1 MLQIVSGFTIL
12 LMLISCYII
21 YKQHSV
27 NIQLAK
33 LKEEQNSLNQNLDTE
48 KNKIPTEQEIGNLKK
63 ELMNLQDLSIT
74 REKMYTTL
82 SQIQNKIQ
90 PGFSGYLSALA
101 TYVIDDI
108 WFTKLEFSDG
118 GNVILLEGK
127 TIAAKN
133 LPKLLYNLGKDP
145 MFSGKKFDS
154 VHIYSKEEDKGILY
168 FNVKTNL

>member
-82 SQIQNKIQ
+82 SQIQNKIENK
-90 PGFSGYLSALA
+90 SS
-101 TYVIDDI
+101 
-108 WFTKLEFSDG
+108 
-118 GNVILLEGK
+118 
-127 TIAAKN
+127 
-133 LPKLLYNLGKDP
+133 KLLIKIFTCIVAN
-145 MFSGKKFDS
+145 KF
-154 VHIYSKEEDKGILY
+154 Y
-168 FNVKTNL
+168 TNSN

>member
-1 MLQIVSGFTIL
+1 MLQIISGFTIL

-48 KNKIPTEQEIGNLKK
+48 KNKIPTEQEIENLKK
-63 ELMNLQDLSIT
+63 ELINLQDLSIT

-82 SQIQNKIQ
+82 RQIQYTAH
-90 PGFSGYLSALA
+90 PGFSGYFSALA

-108 WFTKLEFSDG
+108 WFTKLQFSDG

-133 LPKLLYNLGKDP
+133 LPKLLHNLGKDP
-145 MFSGKKFDS
+145 VFSGKNFDAMN
-154 VHIYSKEEDKGILY
+154 IYSTEKDKGILY